1 MSGIDH
7 SLLYEARKFTT
18 AANVH
23 YVKPW
28 IFCYE
33 TSEPDSPRRK
43 RFEQLLREFVAT
55 KRLTLGIRMQAK
67 VALDRGIDL
76 RRASTALD
84 EAIKRCF

>member
-7 SLLYEARKFTT
+7 SLLYEARQFTT
-18 AANVH
+18 GATVH
-23 YVKPW
+23 HIKTW

-43 RFEQLLREFVAT
+43 RYEQLLREFVAT
-55 KRLTLGIRMQAK
+55 KKLILGIRIQAK
-67 VALDRGIDL
+67 VALDRGIEL

-84 EAIKRCF
+84 EAIKRHF